1 MYGGTDVFCD
11 SKKVETSRER
21 STAGNTRSGEHS
33 PKSST
38 ESGKASD
45 SGDYDK
51 TQERRAKTK
60 VKVREVRDEKRTPL
74 HMCLPPNIYQQGV
87 RHQPYIVMSYD
98 IVLPSSRK

>member
-11 SKKVETSRER
+11 SKKVETRCER
-21 STAGNTRSGEHS
+21 STAGNTRSGRTL
-33 PKSST
+33 T